1 MYCTCISALCMY
13 FIALRNQRNSI
24 EIICDELKRKE
35 LFSEKDQVSLKES
48 LIKITIWKVCESN
61 WRVFLRHEILGKE
74 DLVQ

>member
-24 EIICDELKRKE
+24 EIICDELKRKA

-61 WRVFLRHEILGKE
+61 
-74 DLVQ
+74 